1 MEAQPSEQ
9 ALQEGFSRIEAALER
24 DDGDLRAL
32 GFWRLVGEAKRRPE
46 LADRWADRIGAIDR
60 RAFELGVQSRFP
72 VWFGNAVLLLEA
84 LVGAAAVV
92 FAMQA
97 GPTAAA
103 LGLLVV
109 LASGSGPTV
118 AALALLAAGG
128 AWSLSTHCL
137 AHYVVG
143 RAVGIR
149 FTSYFVGGPFPP
161 RPGLKI
167 EYASYLRVPP
177 GSRALMHAAGAIAT
191 KLAPF
196 AALAFA
202 PATDARWWGPA
213 GLVALGIL
221 QIVTD
226 VLFSVKA
233 SDWKKVKRELALAR
247 SSAA

>member
-1 MEAQPSEQ
+1 VD
-9 ALQEGFSRIEAALER
+9 EGNA
-24 DDGDLRAL
+24 DLAGL
-32 GFWRLVGEAKRRPE
+32 GFWRSVGRVKRSPE
-46 LADRWADRIGAIDR
+46 LVDRWAERIGAIDR
-60 RAFELGVQSRFP
+60 RAFERSVRVRAP
-72 VWFGNAVLLLEA
+72 VWVGNAVLALGV
-84 LVGAAAVV
+84 LVGIAA
-92 FAMQA
+92 
-97 GPTAAA
+97 
-103 LGLLVV
+103 VV

>member
-24 DDGDLRAL
+24 GDGDLRAL

-60 RAFELGVQSRFP
+60 RAFELGVRSRFP

-103 LGLLVV
+103 LGLLV
-109 LASGSGPTV
+109 
-118 AALALLAAGG
+118 AGV
-128 AWSLSTHCL
+128 AWSIATHCL

-149 FTSYFVGGPFPP
+149 FTNYFVGGPFPP

-167 EYASYLRVPP
+167 DYASYLRVPP
-177 GSRALMHAAGAIAT
+177 GSRALMHASGAIAT
-191 KLAPF
+191 KVAPF
-196 AALAFA
+196 VALAFA

-213 GLVALGIL
+213 GLVVLGAL

-226 VLFSVKA
+226 LLFSV
-233 SDWKKVKRELALAR
+233 R
-247 SSAA
+247 SSSCSTKRLASMFR

>member
-24 DDGDLRAL
+24 GDGDLRAL

-60 RAFELGVQSRFP
+60 RAFELGVRSRFP

-103 LGLLVV
+103 LGLLV
-109 LASGSGPTV
+109 
-118 AALALLAAGG
+118 AGV
-128 AWSLSTHCL
+128 AWSIATHCL

-149 FTSYFVGGPFPP
+149 FTNYFVGGPFPP

-167 EYASYLRVPP
+167 DYASYLRVPP
-177 GSRALMHAAGAIAT
+177 GSRALMHASGAIAT
-191 KLAPF
+191 KVAPF
-196 AALAFA
+196 VALAFA

-213 GLVALGIL
+213 GLVVLGAL

-226 VLFSVKA
+226 LLFSVRS
-233 SDWKKVKRELALAR
+233 SDWKKVKRERAIAR
-247 SSAA
+247 AWSSER

>member
-1 MEAQPSEQ
+1 VEAQPSEQ

-24 DDGDLRAL
+24 GDGDLRAL

-60 RAFELGVQSRFP
+60 RAFELGVRSRFP

-103 LGLLVV
+103 LGLLV
-109 LASGSGPTV
+109 
-118 AALALLAAGG
+118 AGV
-128 AWSLSTHCL
+128 AWSIATHCL

-149 FTSYFVGGPFPP
+149 FTNYFVGGPFPP

-167 EYASYLRVPP
+167 DYASYLRVPP
-177 GSRALMHAAGAIAT
+177 GSRALMHASGAIAT
-191 KLAPF
+191 KVAPF
-196 AALAFA
+196 VALAFA

-213 GLVALGIL
+213 GLVVLGAL

-226 VLFSVKA
+226 LLFSVRS
-233 SDWKKVKRELALAR
+233 SDWKKVKRERAIAR
-247 SSAA
+247 AWSSER